1 MNYQFEPNELP
12 YGILEHYGLTQEMVE
27 DLPLDVLQK
36 IYKGQR
42 SPVLPVRFQ
51 AEDGEVVSDRT
62 QFSLVR
68 MEDGKVDVL
77 FYPVFEET
85 NLSLFDETQRQRLEA
100 NRPIIGY
107 RNEGETE
114 AERGPKC
121 FIQLDPENKH
131 VLSVP
136 TSVIGRNLQHVMD
149 REHLTGAEIQ
159 KMQNG
164 EVLTITDGNQL
175 ISIGID
181 LSYKSGIRYAAG
193 DEETWKRESKREWD
207 KYTFG
212 AFGCWVM
219 DDNGNL
225 DYVCEEDYTEELWNE
240 QKKQGMRMM
249 HQR

>member
-136 TSVIGRNLQHVMD
+136 TSVIGRAVTSSTSWTGSILQALRYRRCRTVKSSP
-149 REHLTGAEIQ
+149 LPTVI
-159 KMQNG
+159 N
-164 EVLTITDGNQL
+164 
-175 ISIGID
+175 
-181 LSYKSGIRYAAG
+181 SYPLA
-193 DEETWKRESKREWD
+193 
-207 KYTFG
+207 
-212 AFGCWVM
+212 
-219 DDNGNL
+219 
-225 DYVCEEDYTEELWNE
+225 
-240 QKKQGMRMM
+240 
-249 HQR
+249 